1 MGMLPACP
9 VINSYWT
16 ATDTHPAEEEPPW
29 WCGLNTFCTDL
40 MKLLSDIS
48 RGCFSAEPLQLSAN
62 QPKGAQTSQHGP
74 LSPVFHKD
82 EVGLISL
89 LWNFLLNLSFES
101 AYWHTFLFSSKSLSI
116 RYPKPWIFQGTL
128 MLLWIY
134 KAFLLIFLLLSLQ
147 VWKATSSLL
156 RISELIALQHKY
168 PTILTLL
175 HIALE
180 RLRLVLLECK
190 FDPLLASKEQPIRNF
205 FRHQVW
211 FVKHP
216 GGSTGP
222 RGAVFFTSS
231 SQ

>member
-1 MGMLPACP
+1 MWIKHILHRPNEAPLRHFQGLLLCRAITVVSKPAKRSSNLPTWSSVSSVPQGWGGVNISSLEFPTESFIWICLL
-9 VINSYWT
+9 
-16 ATDTHPAEEEPPW
+16 THF
-29 WCGLNTFCTDL
+29 L
-40 MKLLSDIS
+40 
-48 RGCFSAEPLQLSAN
+48 
-62 QPKGAQTSQHGP
+62 
-74 LSPVFHKD
+74 VF
-82 EVGLISL
+82 
-89 LWNFLLNLSFES
+89 FQ
-101 AYWHTFLFSSKSLSI
+101 SLSI

-128 MLLWIY
+128 ILLWIY

-168 PTILTLL
+168 PTILILL